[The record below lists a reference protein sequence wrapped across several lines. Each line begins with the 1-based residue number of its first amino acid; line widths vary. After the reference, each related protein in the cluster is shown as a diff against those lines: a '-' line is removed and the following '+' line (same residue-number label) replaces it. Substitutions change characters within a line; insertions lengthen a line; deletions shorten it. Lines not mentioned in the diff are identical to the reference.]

1 MGLLNILLIDDHRL
15 FSESLALAIKQFD
28 EIDKLTVINTE
39 QEFKCLQNK
48 YGLDLF
54 DIVLLDINLDKNFS
68 SDGFDI
74 AKKMI
79 VKYPSIKIILL
90 TGYDL
95 PVYQYEAKRIGIK
108 GFVNKNIDCISLINI
123 IKKIIEG
130 GDHFSTNI
138 VFADLLT
145 EREKEILSLL
155 GKGERRK
162 NIAKTI
168 YISERTL
175 TNHIQNILEKL
186 EVDSTIK
193 AIIKAQKL
201 GYIK

>member
-1 MGLLNILLIDDHRL
+1 MVLLNILLIDDHRL

-28 EIDKLTVINTE
+28 EINKLTVINTE
-39 QEFKCLQNK
+39 QEFNYLQNK

-79 VKYPSIKIILL
+79 VKYSSIKIILL

-108 GFVNKNIDCISLINI
+108 GFANKNIDCISLINI
-123 IKKIIEG
+123 IKKIIDG
-130 GDHFSTNI
+130 GEYFSTNI

>member
-1 MGLLNILLIDDHRL
+1 MVLLNILLIDDHRL

-28 EIDKLTVINTE
+28 EINKLTVINTE
-39 QEFKCLQNK
+39 QEFNYLQNK

-79 VKYPSIKIILL
+79 VKYSLIKIILL

-108 GFVNKNIDCISLINI
+108 GFANKNIDCISLINI
-123 IKKIIEG
+123 IKKIIDG
-130 GDHFSTNI
+130 GEYFSTNI
-138 VFADLLT
+138 VFAELLT

-155 GKGERRK
+155 GKGEKRK

>member
-1 MGLLNILLIDDHRL
+1 MGLLNILLIDDHCL

-79 VKYPSIKIILL
+79 AKYPSIKIILL

-108 GFVNKNIDCISLINI
+108 GFANKNIDCISLINI

>member
-1 MGLLNILLIDDHRL
+1 MVLLNILLIDDHRL

-28 EIDKLTVINTE
+28 EINKLTVINTE
-39 QEFKCLQNK
+39 QEFNYLQNK

-79 VKYPSIKIILL
+79 VKYSSIKIILL

-108 GFVNKNIDCISLINI
+108 GFANKNIDCISLINI
-123 IKKIIEG
+123 IKKIIDG
-130 GDHFSTNI
+130 GEYFSTNI
-138 VFADLLT
+138 VFAELLT

-155 GKGERRK
+155 GKGEKRK